1 MAAWDFAGSFQEEAT
16 CSVCL
21 DYFTDPVTIDC
32 GHNFCRTCISECWG
46 GSEPNFCC
54 PQCRETHQQQNLRPN
69 RQLGNM
75 VKLVKRLRLQVGK
88 EPKGQRVCEKH
99 QESLKLFCK
108 EDEALICVV
117 CDRSREHR
125 AHTVVPLEEA
135 AQDYKEQILS
145 RLEHL
150 REKREKLQGLKFA
163 WEQESERFL
172 RQTELER
179 QWVMFECEGLRQLL
193 AEHESLLLARL
204 GELDEEIVMRREEN
218 VARLCEETARLRAL
232 IAELEGKC
240 QQSAHELLQDVR
252 SAVNRGEEVT
262 SLHPAPEF
270 LELEKRSWDF
280 PSENK
285 LQEALTGFLERL
297 TLDRGYRRARAH
309 AMDVTLDP
317 DTAHPYLILSEDRK
331 SVREG
336 GTRQDVPDNPER
348 FDTYV
353 NVLGSERFK
362 GGRHYWEVEV
372 GDKRRWGLGVCR
384 ESVHRKG
391 DIICKP
397 GNGYWTLWLRDRG
410 YKASASCRIPL
421 SVRVRPMQVGVFLDY
436 EAGKVSFYNV
446 TDKSHLF
453 TFNDT
458 FSGTLCPYFS
468 PCLNDGGTN
477 AGPLTICPV
486 SPSAGPD
493 THSMGHPFPALAQLS
508 APFLPPGVGQGPA
521 EEQGKAVALP

>member
-1 MAAWDFAGSFQEEAT
+1 MAAWDFAGSFKEEAT

-32 GHNFCRTCISECWG
+32 GHNFCRMCISECWEG
-46 GSEPNFCC
+46 LGPNFCC

-69 RQLGNM
+69 KQLGNM
-75 VKLVKRLRLQVGK
+75 VELVKRLRLQVGK
-88 EPKGQRVCEKH
+88 QPKGQRVCEKH
-99 QESLKLFCK
+99 QEALKLFCK

-150 REKREKLQGLKFA
+150 REQREKLQGLKFA

-179 QWVMFECEGLRQLL
+179 QWVMFECKGLRQLL

-218 VARLCEETARLRAL
+218 VARLCEETARLKAL
-232 IAELEGKC
+232 ITELEGKC
-240 QQSAHELLQDVR
+240 QQPAPELLQGVR
-252 SAVNRGEEVT
+252 STVNRGEEVT

-270 LELEKRSWDF
+270 LELEKRIWDF

-297 TLDRGYRRARAH
+297 TLDRV
-309 AMDVTLDP
+309 DVTLDP

-348 FDTYV
+348 FDTY
-353 NVLGSERFK
+353 LPKIQLPSEKDEDLVPKPPPSTPLSKEFVRQDRK
-362 GGRHYWEVEV
+362 LKQCNPLWWQIKLRTRKESSVEV
-372 GDKRRWGLGVCR
+372 DFFHTPSSRQMEAQRKIQLLRQQSGKLDKKQVVLQEKVEQLPHKITGPSRRNLEHTMDFR
-384 ESVHRKG
+384 ARRSSH
-391 DIICKP
+391 
-397 GNGYWTLWLRDRG
+397 
-410 YKASASCRIPL
+410 
-421 SVRVRPMQVGVFLDY
+421 
-436 EAGKVSFYNV
+436 V
-446 TDKSHLF
+446 TSR
-453 TFNDT
+453 
-458 FSGTLCPYFS
+458 
-468 PCLNDGGTN
+468 
-477 AGPLTICPV
+477 
-486 SPSAGPD
+486 
-493 THSMGHPFPALAQLS
+493 FPQI
-508 APFLPPGVGQGPA
+508 
-521 EEQGKAVALP
+521 

>member
-1 MAAWDFAGSFQEEAT
+1 
-16 CSVCL
+16 
-21 DYFTDPVTIDC
+21 
-32 GHNFCRTCISECWG
+32 
-46 GSEPNFCC
+46 
-54 PQCRETHQQQNLRPN
+54 
-69 RQLGNM
+69 M

-348 FDTYV
+348 FDTY
-353 NVLGSERFK
+353 NSPLCACEAHAGGGFPGLRGSAKDRSTDRQLSTLNYTKSFK
-362 GGRHYWEVEV
+362 T
-372 GDKRRWGLGVCR
+372 
-384 ESVHRKG
+384 RKKG
-391 DIICKP
+391 NSPARYSKTMWANSII
-397 GNGYWTLWLRDRG
+397 
-410 YKASASCRIPL
+410 
-421 SVRVRPMQVGVFLDY
+421 V
-436 EAGKVSFYNV
+436 
-446 TDKSHLF
+446 
-453 TFNDT
+453 
-458 FSGTLCPYFS
+458 
-468 PCLNDGGTN
+468 
-477 AGPLTICPV
+477 V
-486 SPSAGPD
+486 SPLPV
-493 THSMGHPFPALAQLS
+493 LS
-508 APFLPPGVGQGPA
+508 LIVFVVISIIIVVLLLII
-521 EEQGKAVALP
+521 VAIFGGLTSE